1 MLNCPLSSDSTGVKF
16 STTFLTSRRSLVL
29 SWKIVVQD
37 WLKKG
42 CVLVRRVMAKQIKYL
57 YEFNGFRLNAVER
70 ILQRHG
76 QEIPLSLKV
85 FDLLLTLVERRGQV
99 VTKDQLMNEI
109 WPDTI
114 VEETSLKVYV
124 STLRKVLGDDGEGGK
139 FIETL
144 PKRGYRFSAA
154 VTRIAY
160 EPGESEFLTAE
171 PDLPDLVIE
180 KHSISQIV
188 IKEEGRE
195 EIPQPVPLPM
205 LAAPASSAWL
215 RIPPRRVLAIG
226 GVLMVVLALSWGAW
240 SRWTES
246 VPHIESLA
254 VLPFAMLG
262 HGPDEEHLGLGLAD
276 ALITRLT
283 NSGGIVVRPTSAV
296 QRFTATDRDP
306 VELGRKLKV
315 DAVLDGNLQRSGE
328 RVRLTVQLLNVANGK
343 TLWAQ
348 TIEEHAGDAFTLQHL
363 MSERLGNW
371 LTQKLSAEERKQ
383 FKKDYTVNPSAF
395 EAYTH
400 GRYFYS
406 KQTNENFEKA
416 LGYYRRAIELDPNY
430 ALAWTGIAD
439 CYYALSATIL
449 SLGTKANNNFTVESR
464 AAAERAIALD
474 DSLAEAHL
482 SLGTILT
489 ETDYPAAIRELERTL
504 ELNPNHAQAHNV
516 FSVMVLGL
524 REFKKAT
531 AHAMKAR
538 DLDPLS
544 IAINTNLGMALF
556 CDHRYDEA
564 AAQLRKALELEP
576 NLPRARYF
584 LGAVLG
590 MQRRNDEAIAELQKA
605 IELSKGGSVPSCSL
619 AYVYAVAGR
628 RAEAQE
634 ILARLQAESESKPPP
649 PVYLA
654 MVYAAL
660 GDSAQAFSYLET
672 VKGRTTLN
680 VARADPRF
688 DLIRD
693 DPRFASLFEK

>member
-1 MLNCPLSSDSTGVKF
+1 
-16 STTFLTSRRSLVL
+16 
-29 SWKIVVQD
+29 
-37 WLKKG
+37 
-42 CVLVRRVMAKQIKYL
+42 MAKQINYL
-57 YEFNGFRLNAVER
+57 YEFNGFRLNAAER
-70 ILQRHG
+70 VLQRYG
-76 QEIPLSLKV
+76 QEVPLTLKA
-85 FDLLLTLVERRGQV
+85 FDLLLALVERRGQV

-109 WPDTI
+109 WPDTF

-154 VTRIAY
+154 VTRMAY
-160 EPGESEFLTAE
+160 DPGNTEFLTAE
-171 PDLPDLVIE
+171 PDPPDFVIE
-180 KHSISQIV
+180 KHSVSQIV
-188 IKEEGRE
+188 VKEEGEDEVRQA
-195 EIPQPVPLPM
+195 IPLPI
-205 LAAPASSAWL
+205 LASSAASARV
-215 RIPPRRVLAIG
+215 RIPSRRVLAIG
-226 GVLMVVLALSWGAW
+226 GVLMVVLVLGLGAW
-240 SRWTES
+240 SRWTKS

-254 VLPFAMLG
+254 VLPFGMLG

-283 NSGGIVVRPTSAV
+283 NSGGIVVRSTSAV
-296 QRFTATDRDP
+296 QKFTAADRDP

-328 RVRLTVQLLNVANGK
+328 RVRLTVQLLDVANGK
-343 TLWAQ
+343 PLWAE
-348 TIEEHAGDAFTLQHL
+348 TIEEQAGDTFTLQHSI
-363 MSERLGNW
+363 SERLGTW

-383 FKKDYTVNPSAF
+383 FKKDYTVNPAAF

-406 KQTNENFEKA
+406 KQTNDHFEKA

-449 SLGTKANNNFTVESR
+449 SLGAKANNNFTLESR

-474 DSLAEAHL
+474 ESLAEAHL

-489 ETDYPAAIRELERTL
+489 ETDYPAAIREMKRTL
-504 ELNPNHAQAHNV
+504 ELNPNHANAHNI
-516 FSVMVLGL
+516 FSVMLLGL
-524 REFKKAT
+524 GEFKQAT
-531 AHAMKAR
+531 IHSIKAR

-544 IAINTNLGMALF
+544 ISVNTNLGMILF

-564 AAQLRKALELEP
+564 AASLRKALELEP

-590 MQRRNDEAIAELQKA
+590 MQRRDHEAIAELQKA

-634 ILARLQAESESKPPP
+634 ILARLQAESESNPAP
-649 PVYLA
+649 PVYLG
-654 MVYAAL
+654 MVYVGL
-660 GDSAQAFSYLET
+660 GDSAQAFSQLEK

-688 DLIRD
+688 DPIRD
-693 DPRFASLFEK
+693 DPRFASLFEN